1 MFPGFLVASMFLIV
15 GIAGGCSEGQ
25 EDNPS
30 AATAGV
36 ISTTRSAQQVSENH
50 TPTTTPAGRGVAGS
64 PATADQ
70 IDPLVASTIASEI
83 VAAAAQAEATETAAV
98 ASTLSLDYEGQFKAT
113 DQAKKYA
120 KIMTVQADVPFA
132 GPLAGNLEAGEG
144 KKAVPAS
151 ADVNLR
157 NFVVK
162 TRFAFQRE
170 TDLAQASS
178 GEDFRPV
185 AFTMQF
191 RGGID
196 GYTALVIYKDSRWE
210 LAIYNGQSIT
220 TKQEGRLS
228 SMISAGWNEMVLYV
242 DEIRGYFLLNGEL
255 VSILDLASTPH
266 SGDIAL
272 ALGLPTSAENTSPR
286 IVFLDF
292 TVWAMEPIL
301 PTPTP
306 TPTHTPYPTVT
317 PATPLPPEGFGE
329 IIMVNET
336 EDRPLTVELPL
347 CPGYVGSVAAGEQLT
362 CQIPEGSYNIRAWGW
377 GCERYLPTVRLVR
390 GTPVFLRILRSDRDC
405 DFTLSLC
412 IDDSCVIYEPNRL
425 R

>member
-1 MFPGFLVASMFLIV
+1 MFPGILVAILVLIA
-15 GIAGGCSEGQ
+15 GIGGGCSDGQ
-25 EDNPS
+25 DDNPS

-36 ISTTRSAQQVSENH
+36 ISTTITARQANENRA
-50 TPTTTPAGRGVAGS
+50 PTTTPTGRSISSSSV
-64 PATADQ
+64 TADQ
-70 IDPLVASTIASEI
+70 IDPRVASTIASEI
-83 VAAAAQAEATETAAV
+83 VAAAAQAEATGTAAV
-98 ASTLSLDYEGQFKAT
+98 ASPMILDFEGQATAT
-113 DQAKKYA
+113 DLAKKYA
-120 KIMTVQADVPFA
+120 KIMTVQSDVPFA

-170 TDLAQASS
+170 TDPLVVNS
-178 GEDFRPV
+178 GEAFKPV
-185 AFTMQF
+185 AFTLQF

-210 LAIYNGQSIT
+210 LAIYNGQAIT
-220 TKQEGRLS
+220 TRQEGRLS
-228 SMISAGWNEMVLYV
+228 SMISAGWNELALYV

-272 ALGLPTSAENTSPR
+272 ALGLPTSAENSSPR

-292 TVWAMEPIL
+292 TIWAMEPIL

-317 PATPLPPEGFGE
+317 PATPLPPEGLGE
-329 IIMVNET
+329 IILVNET

-347 CPGYVGSVAAGEQLT
+347 CPGYVGSVAAGELLT

-377 GCERYLPTVRLVR
+377 GCERYLPTIKLVR
-390 GTPVFLRILRSDRDC
+390 GTPVVLRILPADRDC